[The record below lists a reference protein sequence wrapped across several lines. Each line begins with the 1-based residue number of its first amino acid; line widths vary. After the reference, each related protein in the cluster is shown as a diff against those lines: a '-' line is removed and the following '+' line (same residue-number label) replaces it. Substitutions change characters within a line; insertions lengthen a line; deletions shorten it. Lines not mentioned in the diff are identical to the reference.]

1 MSQNLTTWQ
10 ELLLALLEGS
20 LTIEQF
26 TTRRYR
32 ARKANKRT
40 LCLAMAKA
48 YELYTLEQLHNKD
61 Q

>member
-1 MSQNLTTWQ
+1 MTQDLTTWQ
-10 ELLLALLEGS
+10 SILSALLGGD

-48 YELYTLEQLHNKD
+48 YELYTLEQIHKEG